1 MNLIDPATVP
11 DIVKARIFN
20 AAELQATRRRIA
32 HSLGTWY
39 VLDERREPGRQRRR
53 DEAAHLARHWR
64 DVAADAGFRPP
75 AVRRAV
81 LETVWAADGSPLGRF
96 ALEPATR

>member
-1 MNLIDPATVP
+1 MQKIDPATVP
-11 DIVKARIFN
+11 DIVKARIIS

-32 HSLGTWY
+32 RLGTWY
-39 VLDERREPGRQRRR
+39 VLDSRREPGRQRRR

-64 DVAADAGFRPP
+64 DVAADAGFRPA

-96 ALEPATR
+96 ALDPATR